1 VEIEVFSHRAAAWFD
16 LRGDHPYRKQAEPCL
31 ERARLERTV
40 YDMSA
45 LD

>member
-1 VEIEVFSHRAAAWFD
+1 VEIEVFHAALPLGLTCTVITRTVNRLSHVRS
-16 LRGDHPYRKQAEPCL
+16 
-31 ERARLERTV
+31 ARLERTV